1 MSKVYFD
8 WNIEKYRQQPPL
20 LHLDTRQFPSYFAD
34 PLCPTV
40 RKKSILKHLMNSLNT
55 QIM

>member
-20 LHLDTRQFPSYFAD
+20 LLLDTRQFPSYFAD
-34 PLCPTV
+34 PLCPRV
-40 RKKSILKHLMNSLNT
+40 RKKSILKHLNT

>member
-20 LHLDTRQFPSYFAD
+20 LLLDTRQFPSYFAD
-34 PLCPTV
+34 PLCPGV
-40 RKKSILKHLMNSLNT
+40 RNNAFLSI
-55 QIM
+55 